1 MTGEEKLIKHL
12 QDEIVELK
20 EKIVELQTLLDSKDN
35 IIVELNKENKKN
47 KTILNK
53 NGGLVGYKVVC
64 SNFQYIDTNGIIS
77 VLPSETI
84 IITNENH
91 IEDIKESLGKLTTG
105 KYIADEGMIEKVELF
120 IDDNHDS

>member
-84 IITNENH
+84 IITNEKH

-120 IDDNHDS
+120 IDDNYDS